1 MQNTPESTTPF
12 RCGYVAIIGEPN
24 VGKST
29 FMNAVLGTKLSI
41 VTPKPQTTR
50 RRILGFQTGDGYQIV
65 FVDTPGIIKPRYVLQ
80 RSMVEAAHGA
90 IAESDIVLLMLDSDR
105 TLDRATLLPP
115 GLDAL
120 LAGAGRPVIA
130 VLNKTDLVRD
140 KKRLLPLMAALS
152 AYPFVHTVIPV
163 SALKREALDA
173 VERELVALLPEHPP
187 LYDVEA
193 LSDQPE
199 RFFVT
204 EIIREKIFEL
214 LREEVPYSTEVV
226 IASYEELETHDSI
239 SADIIVERDS
249 QRGILLGKGGAM
261 IKEIGTRARKDIE
274 EFLLRRVYLELHL
287 KVREGWRDSEDWVR
301 RFGYM

>member
-1 MQNTPESTTPF
+1 MQEHTESSPSF

-29 FMNAVLGTKLSI
+29 FMNAVLGIKLSI

-50 RRILGFQTGDGYQIV
+50 RRILGFQSGPDYQIV

-90 IAESDIVLLMLDSDR
+90 IAESDIVLLMLDSER

-120 LAGAGRPVIA
+120 LESAGRPVIA
-130 VLNKTDLVRD
+130 VLNKTDLVKD
-140 KKRLLPLMAALS
+140 KTRLLPLMAAIT
-152 AYPFVHTVIPV
+152 AYPFVKTVIPI
-163 SALKREALDA
+163 SALKREALGV

-187 LYDVEA
+187 LYDVDT

-214 LREEVPYSTEVV
+214 FREEVPYSTEVV
-226 IASYEELETHDSI
+226 IASYEELDTHDSI
-239 SADIIVERDS
+239 SAEIIVERES
-249 QRGILLGKGGAM
+249 QRGILIGKGGAA
-261 IKEIGTRARKDIE
+261 IKEIGMRARKDIE
-274 EFLLRRVYLELHL
+274 AFLLRRVYLELHL
-287 KVREGWRDSEDWVR
+287 KVREGWRDNEDWVR